1 MKKKGFT
8 PKNEY
13 ISVDDC
19 NKDYSKSTGFARYEK
34 YLHKNL
40 NLVNQFVQTKRIAF
54 IFSVIFEAENWTM
67 AEIASKLNYVQKGG
81 EHSPL
86 HCKPK

>member
-34 YLHKNL
+34 YLQEFKL
-40 NLVNQFVQTKRIAF
+40 
-54 IFSVIFEAENWTM
+54 
-67 AEIASKLNYVQKGG
+67 SKPVCTN
-81 EHSPL
+81 
-86 HCKPK
+86 